1 MMECR
6 LKIPHINPSQ
16 LCPPRKLQPSQ
27 LSISILC
34 WVGQLE
40 EHSRNL
46 QRRLEAHS
54 IPLVTSLE
62 AVRPFSLPKLS
73 QLEPNLRWI
82 LWETS
87 LEVVLWL
94 SQHSLSL
101 LPRMSTHLEISSVEE
116 RPRLS
121 LSLRLNQFSPW
132 SISSVEVRLWQLLS
146 PWLHLR

>member
-6 LKIPHINPSQ
+6 LKISHSNPSQ
-16 LCPPRKLQPSQ
+16 LCPLRKQQPSQ

-34 WVGQLE
+34 WVDPLE

-54 IPLVTSLE
+54 IPLVTSL
-62 AVRPFSLPKLS
+62 AAAHPFNLPKLS

-87 LEVVLWL
+87 LEAVPLL
-94 SQHSLSL
+94 SLHSLSL

-121 LSLRLNQFSPW
+121 LSLRLNQLSPC
-132 SISSVEVRLWQLLS
+132 SISSAVVRL
-146 PWLHLR
+146 